1 MAITGFKEGHYYRW
15 IGPMDYCESWNR
27 KMESWKDGNARK
39 CTQSH
44 MDGKFAAFDNING
57 DCWDYAHCLQHFEE
71 VASSAVETSKELT
84 EREKLER
91 IAAGSCKGFGCTGC
105 PLFDFRMTSCGDP
118 CIEQEHCGTN
128 LSPRARA
135 MARELL
141 GRTTESTPST
151 IGRSFTIT
159 ILPQT
164 LVEKR
169 RETRR
174 RLLGL

>member
-1 MAITGFKEGHYYRW
+1 MSITGFKVGHYYRW
-15 IGPMDYCESWNR
+15 IGPMDYCESWNK

-57 DCWDYAHCLQHFEE
+57 DCWGYGHCLQHFEE

-84 EREKLER
+84 EP
-91 IAAGSCKGFGCTGC
+91 G
-105 PLFDFRMTSCGDP
+105 
-118 CIEQEHCGTN
+118 
-128 LSPRARA
+128 
-135 MARELL
+135 
-141 GRTTESTPST
+141 T
-151 IGRSFTIT
+151 IGRSFTIS
-159 ILPQT
+159 IIPQT

-169 RETRR
+169 RATRR